1 MSNEYVPPPIPPEV
15 QWSLPKPRLK
25 FQHPWRRHILFFLA
39 TVVTTTTSG
48 WLPDVFF
55 GALGG
60 VFSNP
65 VPSVVAWVFTV
76 GVVNL
81 TSWAVIKQGLWYSIP
96 ALTILGAHEFGHYGY
111 CRKYNVDATLPY
123 FLPAPVLTGTLG
135 AVIRIKEPFPSKKA
149 LFDIG
154 IAGPI
159 AGFLMLLPFLYFGIA
174 WSQLVPKAT
183 ANGIP
188 LGEPLLLKA
197 MSWWHFGKLGPETEV
212 VLHPMAFAAWF
223 GTIATALNLL
233 PFGQLDGGH
242 IAYAALGKRSAWA
255 SIGTLA
261 VVIAL
266 AFVTPSWVLWA
277 VVLTA
282 MAYLVGFSHPR
293 IYDEHEPLDGKRIAV
308 AVFALLMLIVC
319 FTPFPIQAFW
329 GG

>member
-1 MSNEYVPPPIPPEV
+1 MSTEYVPPPTPPEV
-15 QWSLPKPRLK
+15 PWSLPRPLPK
-25 FQHPWRRHILFFLA
+25 FQHRWRRHILFFLA
-39 TVVTTTTSG
+39 TFVTTTTAV

-55 GALGG
+55 GALAGM
-60 VFSNP
+60 FFNP
-65 VPSVVAWVFTV
+65 LPL
-76 GVVNL
+76 L
-81 TSWAVIKQGLWYSIP
+81 TSWAVIKLGLWYSVP
-96 ALTILGAHEFGHYGY
+96 ALAILGAHEFGHYGY
-111 CRKYNVDATLPY
+111 CRKYNVDASLPY

-135 AVIRIKEPFPSKKA
+135 AVIRIKEPFPSKRA

-159 AGFLMLLPFLYFGIA
+159 AGFIVLLPFLYYGIG

-183 ANGIP
+183 ATGIP

-197 MSWWHFGKLGPETEV
+197 VSWWHFGTLGPETEV

-242 IAYAALGKRSAWA
+242 IAYAALGKRSSWV

-261 VVIAL
+261 VVIGL

-282 MAYLVGFSHPR
+282 MAYLVGFAHPR
-293 IYDEHEPLDGKRIAV
+293 IYDEHEPLDAPRIAL
-308 AVFALLMLIVC
+308 AFFALLMFVVC